1 MIEFQ
6 EVSLVYGDHVVLDG
20 ISFAAGFHERI
31 AILGGSGEGKTSIIK
46 LMLGLIRPDSG
57 RIIIDGNEI
66 SNMPESRL
74 RDVRMNFSIVF
85 QEGALF
91 DSVNVHENVAFC
103 LREYYR
109 LSEEEIEARIRG
121 LLRRLN
127 IEEAI
132 ELMPEELSGGMARRV
147 AIARSLAGCDPKVM
161 LYDEPTTGLHFF
173 DIQKLLEVLNRLV
186 EGGNSVIVIE
196 HNLDVIKCAD
206 HIIDLGPG
214 GGEEGGRVI
223 VAGTPEEVIL
233 NRKSHTGRFLKR
245 KLLLKETVS

>member
-6 EVSLVYGDHVVLDG
+6 DVSLVYGDHVVLDQ
-20 ISFAAGFHERI
+20 ISFEAGYYERI

-46 LMLGLIRPDSG
+46 LMLGLVRPDSG

-109 LSEEEIEARIRG
+109 LSEEEIEARVRSI
-121 LLRRLN
+121 LRRLN

-132 ELMPEELSGGMARRV
+132 KLMPDELSGGMARRV
-147 AIARSLAGCDPKVM
+147 AIGRSLAGCDPRVM
-161 LYDEPTTGLHFF
+161 LYDEPTTGLDPITADNICGLIKELSTGEPPNRTGFIVVTHKVTDAVKVAERFIYIQNGKITF
-173 DIQKLLEVLNRLV
+173 D
-186 EGGNSVIVIE
+186 GDIV
-196 HNLDVIKCAD
+196 
-206 HIIDLGPG
+206 
-214 GGEEGGRVI
+214 
-223 VAGTPEEVIL
+223 
-233 NRKSHTGRFLKR
+233 
-245 KLLLKETVS
+245 LLKNTKDTGLRKFINELYISEKCL

>member
-6 EVSLVYGDHVVLDG
+6 DVSLVYGDHVVLDQ

-109 LSEEEIEARIRG
+109 LSEEEIETRVRG

-132 ELMPEELSGGMARRV
+132 KLMPEELSGGMARRV
-147 AIARSLAGCDPKVM
+147 AIARSLAGCDPRVM
-161 LYDEPTTGLHFF
+161 LYDEPTTGL
-173 DIQKLLEVLNRLV
+173 DPITADNICGLIKELSTGESPNRT
-186 EGGNSVIVIE
+186 GFVIVTHKVTDAVKVAERFIYIQNGKISFDGDIVSLKNTKDAGLRE
-196 HNLDVIKCAD
+196 FINELFIAEKC
-206 HIIDLGPG
+206 L
-214 GGEEGGRVI
+214 
-223 VAGTPEEVIL
+223 
-233 NRKSHTGRFLKR
+233 
-245 KLLLKETVS
+245 